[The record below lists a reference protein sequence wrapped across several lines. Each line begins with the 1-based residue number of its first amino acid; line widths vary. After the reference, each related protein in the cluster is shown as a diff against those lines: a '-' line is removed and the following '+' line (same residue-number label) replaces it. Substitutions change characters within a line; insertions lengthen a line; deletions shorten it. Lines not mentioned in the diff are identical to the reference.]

1 MKAGIVGCGFVGSTA
16 AYTLVLKGLVNEL
29 VLIDVNAKA
38 AQAHAEDIL
47 HATPFARAVRVVAG
61 DYSLLE
67 QADVVILCC
76 GVGQRPGETRLQLLE
91 RNAAV
96 FSGVVG

>member
-1 MKAGIVGCGFVGSTA
+1 MKTGVVRCGFVGSTA
-16 AYTLVLKGLVNEL
+16 AYTLVLKGLVSEL
-29 VLIDVNAKA
+29 VLIDVYTKT

-67 QADVVILCC
+67 GADVVIC
-76 GVGQRPGETRLQLLE
+76 G
-91 RNAAV
+91 
-96 FSGVVG
+96 S